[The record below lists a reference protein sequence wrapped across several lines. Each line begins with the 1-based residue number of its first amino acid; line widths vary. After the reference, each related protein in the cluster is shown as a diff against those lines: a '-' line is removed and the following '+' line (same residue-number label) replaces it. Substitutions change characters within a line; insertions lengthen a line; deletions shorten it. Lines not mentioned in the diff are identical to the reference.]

1 MRMRSISRIC
11 FAILAQL
18 ATATAQTALAS
29 ASLPVNT
36 AGAPAR
42 RSSEYAL
49 VQQRLQRGWNTW
61 DTNTIAGEV
70 LLPQGL
76 EIRLG
81 LKHNTTL
88 NGDSFLPT
96 MLIGRQGVGDEQVK
110 PGPHAYDGSY
120 SRFEVTW
127 AGTTLQMEAAH
138 AGNDLVMLVTPVGKP
153 TTGSLPAT
161 AFFSVGFL
169 WNRPG
174 EVRNADR
181 HIVASMSGTD
191 IRIFLAGRDASYPQV
206 PIQGP
211 HFSVELSGPVGISTG
226 RQRSL
231 TEIRSAVDEQQQKYA
246 ASFGNDPRI
255 APVLDAIETTIGWD
269 TIYEPERGRVVSPV
283 SRIWNIGWGGYVLF
297 DWDTFFA
304 ADLAAV
310 GSKDLA
316 YANVLE
322 ILNEVTPE
330 GFVPNYARAGNWKS
344 FDRSEPP
351 VGAITVLGLYQ
362 KFHDGWLLED
372 SFERLLTWNR
382 WWAAHRDIHG
392 YLAWGSDGENRPS
405 NFDDHSA
412 GTLQGAKYE
421 SGIDNGPQFDGAFY
435 NDQNH
440 LMEFADAGLMGMY
453 IADCNALAQIADVL
467 GRKNEAEEL
476 RERSKKYTASL
487 STLWDPQTGI
497 FLHKDL
503 HTGKFGYRLSPTN
516 FYPMLAKAA
525 TPGQADEMIRKHL
538 FNPDEFWGDRVL
550 PAIARNDPAFND
562 QEYWRGRIWAPMN
575 WLVYLGLRNY
585 NTPTAV
591 QARRELA
598 EKSLQLFLK
607 EWKEKGHVHENY
619 SAISDDS
626 DGVKSSDRFYHWG
639 ALMGLMEY
647 EELRSS
653 GPRANQKES
662 SPVQASVAKLSCAS
676 EPRVSTAVESKAVEC
691 NRPPK

>member
-1 MRMRSISRIC
+1 MSNLSLLY
-11 FAILAQL
+11 LAL
-18 ATATAQTALAS
+18 IVVLSTASAQTGTPS

-36 AGAPAR
+36 AGAPAP
-42 RSSEYAL
+42 RSAAYAH

-70 LLPQGL
+70 LLPEGL

-88 NGDSFLPT
+88 NADSFLPT
-96 MLIGRQGVGDEQVK
+96 MLIGRQGIGDEQVK

-120 SRFEVTW
+120 NRSEVTW
-127 AGTTLQMEAAH
+127 AGTTVQVEAAH
-138 AGNDLVMLVTPVGKP
+138 AGDDLVMLVTPVGKP
-153 TTGSLPAT
+153 TTGALPVT
-161 AFFSVGFL
+161 AVFSVGFL

-174 EVRNADR
+174 EVRKADG
-181 HIVASMSGTD
+181 HIVASTAGKDTP
-191 IRIFLAGRDASYPQV
+191 IFLAGWDTTYPQV
-206 PIQGP
+206 PIPGP
-211 HFSVELSGPVGISTG
+211 HFSAELSEPVGISTG
-226 RQRSL
+226 QQRNL
-231 TEIRSAVDEQQQKYA
+231 GEIRTAIDEQQHKYA
-246 ASFGNDPRI
+246 ASHGNDSRI

-269 TIYEPERGRVVSPV
+269 TIYEPEKDRVVSPV
-283 SRIWNIGWGGYVLF
+283 SRIWNVGWGGYVLF

-330 GFVPNYARAGNWKS
+330 GFVPNYGRAGNWKS

-351 VGAITVLGLYQ
+351 VGAITVLHLYER
-362 KFHDGWLLED
+362 FHDRWLLED
-372 SFERLLTWNR
+372 SFERLYNWNR

-405 NFDDHSA
+405 NLDDHSA

-421 SGIDNGPQFDGAFY
+421 SGIDNGPQFDGAYY
-435 NDQNH
+435 NDRTH
-440 LMEFADAGLMGMY
+440 LMEFADVGLMGMY
-453 IADCNALAQIADVL
+453 VADCNALADIADVL
-467 GRKNEAEEL
+467 GKGKEAAEI

-487 STLWDPQTGI
+487 ATLWDPQAGI
-497 FLHKDL
+497 FLHKDM
-503 HTGKFGYRLSPTN
+503 HTGDFGKRLSPTN

-525 TPGQADEMIRKHL
+525 TPEQADEMIRKHL
-538 FNPDEFWGDRVL
+538 LNPDEFWGDRVL
-550 PAIARNDPAFND
+550 PAIAKNDPAFRD
-562 QEYWRGRIWAPMN
+562 QDYWRGRIWAPMN

-585 NTPTAV
+585 DTPTAG

-607 EWKEKGHVHENY
+607 EWNEKGHVHENY
-619 SAISDDS
+619 SAVSDDS

-647 EELRSS
+647 QEL
-653 GPRANQKES
+653 KERDGA
-662 SPVQASVAKLSCAS
+662 P
-676 EPRVSTAVESKAVEC
+676 TARIDE
-691 NRPPK
+691 R

>member
-1 MRMRSISRIC
+1 MRTLSMMIC
-11 FAILAQL
+11 VAAVLFRLPTCGAQEPR
-18 ATATAQTALAS
+18 S
-29 ASLPVNT
+29 ASLPMSA
-36 AGAPAR
+36 AGVPAV
-42 RSSEYAL
+42 RSHEYAL

-70 LLPQGL
+70 LLPEGL

-88 NGDSFLPT
+88 NADSFLPV
-96 MLIGRQGVGDEQVK
+96 MLIGRQGAGDEQVK

-127 AGTTLQMEAAH
+127 AGTTVQVEAAH
-138 AGNDLVMLVTPVGKP
+138 AGDDLVMLVTPVGKP
-153 TTGSLPAT
+153 ATGALPAT
-161 AFFSVGFL
+161 AVFSVGFL

-174 EVRNADR
+174 EVRKVDG
-181 HIVASMSGTD
+181 HIVASALGKDT
-191 IRIFLAGRDASYPQV
+191 RIFLAGRDANYPQV

-211 HFSVELSGPVGISTG
+211 HFSSDLSEAAGISTG
-226 RQRSL
+226 KARSL
-231 TEIRSAVDEQQQKYA
+231 QQIRTVIDEQQQRKYM
-246 ASFGNDPRI
+246 ASLGSDPRVS
-255 APVLDAIETTIGWD
+255 PVLDAIETTIGWD
-269 TIYEPERGRVVSPV
+269 TIYEPEKDRVVTPV
-283 SRIWNIGWGGYVLF
+283 SRIWNVGWGGYVLF
-297 DWDTFFA
+297 DWDTFSA

-316 YANVLE
+316 YANTLE

-330 GFVPNYARAGNWKS
+330 GFVPNYGRAGNWKS

-362 KFHDGWLLED
+362 KFHDRWLLED
-372 SFERLLTWNR
+372 SFERLYNWNR
-382 WWAAHRDIHG
+382 WWAAHRDTQE
-392 YLAWGSDGENRPS
+392 YLAWGSDGENRPA
-405 NFDDHSA
+405 NLDDHSA

-435 NDQNH
+435 NDRNH
-440 LMEFADAGLMGMY
+440 LMEFADVGLMGMY
-453 IADCNALAQIADVL
+453 IADCNALAEIADVL
-467 GRKNEAEEL
+467 GRSKEAAEL
-476 RERSKKYTASL
+476 RARSERYTSSL
-487 STLWDPQTGI
+487 ATLWDPQSGI

-503 HTGKFGYRLSPTN
+503 HTGEFGHRLSPTN
-516 FYPMLAKAA
+516 FYPMLAKGA

-538 FNPDEFWGDRVL
+538 LNPDEFWGERVL

-562 QEYWRGRIWAPMN
+562 QEYWRGRVWAPMN

-653 GPRANQKES
+653 ER
-662 SPVQASVAKLSCAS
+662 
-676 EPRVSTAVESKAVEC
+676 
-691 NRPPK
+691 

>member
-1 MRMRSISRIC
+1 MTKLMIFCLGFLLCVS
-11 FAILAQL
+11 A
-18 ATATAQTALAS
+18 AS
-29 ASLPVNT
+29 SQASPVTVSLPAND
-36 AGAPAR
+36 AGAPAP
-42 RSSEYAL
+42 RSAEYAL

-70 LLPQGL
+70 LLPEGL

-81 LKHNTTL
+81 LKHNSTL

-96 MLIGRQGVGDEQVK
+96 MLIGRQGIGDEQVK

-127 AGTTLQMEAAH
+127 AGTTLRVEAAH
-138 AGNDLVMLVTPVGKP
+138 AGDDVVMMATPIGKP
-153 TTGSLPAT
+153 AMGALPAT
-161 AFFSVGFL
+161 AVFSVGFL
-169 WNRPG
+169 WNRTG
-174 EVRNADR
+174 AVRKVDG
-181 HIVASMSGTD
+181 HMIASASGKD
-191 IRIFLAGRDASYPQV
+191 IPIFLVGGDASYPQV

-211 HFSVELSGPVGISTG
+211 HFSAELSEAVGISTG
-226 RQRSL
+226 KPRSIQ
-231 TEIRSAVDEQQQKYA
+231 EVRSAIDEQQRQYA
-246 ASFGNDPRI
+246 ASHGNDARI

-283 SRIWNIGWGGYVLF
+283 SRIWNVGWGGYVLF

-330 GFVPNYARAGNWKS
+330 GFVPNYGRAGNWKS

-362 KFHDGWLLED
+362 KFHDRWLLED
-372 SFERLLTWNR
+372 SFERLYNWNR
-382 WWAAHRDIHG
+382 WWAGHRDIQG
-392 YLAWGSDGENRPS
+392 YLAWGSDGENRPA
-405 NFDDHSA
+405 NLDDHSA

-435 NDQNH
+435 NDTTH
-440 LMEFADAGLMGMY
+440 LMELADVGLMGMY
-453 IADCNALAQIADVL
+453 VADCNALADIADVL
-467 GRKNEAEEL
+467 GRSKEASEL
-476 RERSKKYTASL
+476 RERAKTYTASL
-487 STLWDPQTGI
+487 ATLWDAQEGI

-503 HTGKFGYRLSPTN
+503 HTGKLGHRLSPTN
-516 FYPMLAKAA
+516 FYPMLGKAA
-525 TPGQADEMIRKHL
+525 TPEQADEMIKRHL
-538 FNPDEFWGDRVL
+538 LNPEEFWGERVL

-585 NTPTAV
+585 NTPMAV

-607 EWKEKGHVHENY
+607 EWKERGHVHENY
-619 SAISDDS
+619 SAVSDDS

-647 EELRSS
+647 EELRDQHIATTQQ
-653 GPRANQKES
+653 PD
-662 SPVQASVAKLSCAS
+662 PVH
-676 EPRVSTAVESKAVEC
+676 
-691 NRPPK
+691 

>member
-1 MRMRSISRIC
+1 MSNLSIFVVVVLVCAGVGQS
-11 FAILAQL
+11 
-18 ATATAQTALAS
+18 AS
-29 ASLPVNT
+29 PPASLPVNT
-36 AGAPAR
+36 AGAPAQ
-42 RSSEYAL
+42 RSAEHAL

-70 LLPQGL
+70 LLPEGL

-88 NGDSFLPT
+88 NADSFLPT

-127 AGTTLQMEAAH
+127 AGTTLQVEAAH
-138 AGNDLVMLVTPVGKP
+138 LGDDLVMLVTPVEKP
-153 TTGSLPAT
+153 TTGALPAT
-161 AFFSVGFL
+161 AVFSVGFL

-174 EVRNADR
+174 EVRKADG
-181 HIVASMSGTD
+181 HIVASTAGKHTP
-191 IRIFLAGRDASYPQV
+191 IFLAGRDTTYPQV
-206 PIQGP
+206 PIPGP
-211 HFSVELSGPVGISTG
+211 HFSAELSEPVGISTG
-226 RQRSL
+226 KLRSL
-231 TEIRSAVDEQQQKYA
+231 PEIRRAIDEQKRRYA
-246 ASFGNDPRI
+246 ALLGNDSRL

-269 TIYEPERGRVVSPV
+269 TIYEPEKGRVVTPV
-283 SRIWNIGWGGYVLF
+283 SRIWNVGWGGYVLF

-330 GFVPNYARAGNWKS
+330 GFVPNYGRAGNWKS

-351 VGAITVLGLYQ
+351 VGAITVLRLYER
-362 KFHDGWLLED
+362 FHDRWLLED
-372 SFERLLTWNR
+372 SFERLYNWNR

-405 NFDDHSA
+405 NLDDHSA

-421 SGIDNGPQFDGAFY
+421 SGIDNGPQFDGAYY
-435 NDQNH
+435 NDRTH
-440 LMEFADAGLMGMY
+440 LMEFADVGLMGMY
-453 IADCNALAQIADVL
+453 VADCNALADIADVL
-467 GRKNEAEEL
+467 GKGKEAAEI
-476 RERSKKYTASL
+476 RERSEKYTASL
-487 STLWDPQTGI
+487 ATLWDPQAGI

-503 HTGKFGYRLSPTN
+503 HTGQFGHRLSPTN

-525 TPGQADEMIRKHL
+525 TPEQADEMIRKHL
-538 FNPDEFWGDRVL
+538 LNPDEFWGDRVL
-550 PAIARNDPAFND
+550 PAIAKNDPAFKD
-562 QEYWRGRIWAPMN
+562 QDYWRGRIWAPMN

-585 NTPTAV
+585 STPTAV

-607 EWKEKGHVHENY
+607 EWTDKGHVHENY
-619 SAISDDS
+619 SAVSDDS

-639 ALMGLMEY
+639 ALMGLMEH
-647 EELRSS
+647 EELSQQHVTT
-653 GPRANQKES
+653 PQ
-662 SPVQASVAKLSCAS
+662 QAS
-676 EPRVSTAVESKAVEC
+676 
-691 NRPPK
+691 PPH